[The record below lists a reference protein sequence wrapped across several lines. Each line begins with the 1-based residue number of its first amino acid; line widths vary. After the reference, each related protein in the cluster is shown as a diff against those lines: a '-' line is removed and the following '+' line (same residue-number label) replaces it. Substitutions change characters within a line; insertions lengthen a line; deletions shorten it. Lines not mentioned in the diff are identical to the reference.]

1 MNKSIKIARLR
12 YYACVLI
19 SKAKGRVG
27 LVPARV
33 RDNTCSCYR
42 MQFKILFV
50 AIVAGICSCQECTL
64 PTSGD
69 LEDVIADIIEADDS
83 SSTPNVN
90 VMSFH
95 PVCLALDDVQDRY
108 RTVSVLVEYRCT
120 GNPSCP
126 SGTVVE
132 QIESECDN
140 GDWSYLVQGSP
151 EFTRS
156 QTSEASFLT
165 STRED
170 CAFCVSPELD
180 VEAGLSLSPDSVTH
194 CVGEY
199 VTRHKCT
206 ISHSTGSYHS
216 CVYFHSL

>member
-1 MNKSIKIARLR
+1 MN
-12 YYACVLI
+12 YA
-19 SKAKGRVG
+19 G
-27 LVPARV
+27 LVV
-33 RDNTCSCYR
+33 
-42 MQFKILFV
+42 LVV
-50 AIVAGICSCQECTL
+50 ATVAGICSCQMCTL
-64 PTSGD
+64 PTNGD

-95 PVCLALDDVQDRY
+95 PVCLAFDNIQDHY
-108 RTVSVLVEYRCT
+108 RAVSVLVKYTCT

-126 SGTVVE
+126 SGTAVE
-132 QIESECDN
+132 QIESECVN
-140 GDWSYLVQGSP
+140 GVWSNTVQGST

-156 QTSEASFLT
+156 QTPEANFST

-199 VTRHKCT
+199 VTQLLHLYLEKCM
-206 ISHSTGSYHS
+206 
-216 CVYFHSL
+216 V